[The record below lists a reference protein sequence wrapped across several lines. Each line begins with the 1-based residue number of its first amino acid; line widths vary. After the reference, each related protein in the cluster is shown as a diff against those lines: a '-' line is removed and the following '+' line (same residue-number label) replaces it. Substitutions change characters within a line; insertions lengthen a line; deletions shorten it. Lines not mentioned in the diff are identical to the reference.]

1 MTCDTFHS
9 RISSAPLAVAGE
21 LLDTFARLA
30 SGRTIK
36 LISQLRR
43 YLNLNLKNMPYMHAQ
58 TCTNMHRLERK
69 LQSNCSDSCT
79 QPVQVIFHPIWFM
92 CIFLLCLSPPS
103 SSFLQSLLQFL
114 PLACLVHCLGPLCV
128 RMLMTIIYLTGF
140 TGCNY
145 KEFMISALTCFHN
158 LYSQLYGI
166 YLYQVGICDSL
177 HYFWQHRW

>member
-1 MTCDTFHS
+1 M
-9 RISSAPLAVAGE
+9 
-21 LLDTFARLA
+21 
-30 SGRTIK
+30 
-36 LISQLRR
+36 LRR
-43 YLNLNLKNMPYMHAQ
+43 AQ
-58 TCTNMHRLERK
+58 TCIDLKESCKAIAVIVAHNQFRLFFIQFD
-69 LQSNCSDSCT
+69 LCAFSYSAC
-79 QPVQVIFHPIWFM
+79 
-92 CIFLLCLSPPS
+92 LLPPPS
-103 SSFLQSLLQFL
+103 SSFLQPLLQFL

-177 HYFWQHRW
+177 HYF